1 MREVYFTI
9 HYRTKSVLIL
19 YILICCVIVSILC
32 KSRSFSIGYGF
43 SIISLYFIAKASVTS
58 KFKLGICI
66 LIFLLVGFSSVVL
79 VKRDSSLGRLLIYK
93 ISFDILK
100 DNYIKGVGV
109 GNYKILY
116 GKYQIDYFKN
126 GQYSTKELLLADN
139 SVNAFNDYLQFFIE
153 TGLIGLGAII
163 GMSYIVIALSLRS
176 YTRNSTYINV
186 KRYDKRN
193 ISYNHRIPGFLELA
207 YAQII
212 TICIA
217 ATFTHVFKHLAWQW
231 IFLMS
236 FSIVIYYNFLLNPK
250 LLFGLT
256 AVILLSITLYKYSGN
271 ILYFNEYNEINDARE
286 LSKAGMLRQSI
297 KIFEKSYPQLKND
310 VRYLRDYAVVLM
322 SLNDYRKAEIILKQL
337 IVKENISGNYDLFAT
352 CLYKNDKLKLAEI
365 NYLNA
370 IYRVPNKFLSRFHLY
385 QFYKA
390 TKQIEKANEIK
401 RDIFKLPVK
410 IYSPMVSQIKASI
423 SE

>member
-1 MREVYFTI
+1 M
-9 HYRTKSVLIL
+9 
-19 YILICCVIVSILC
+19 
-32 KSRSFSIGYGF
+32 
-43 SIISLYFIAKASVTS
+43 
-58 KFKLGICI
+58 
-66 LIFLLVGFSSVVL
+66 
-79 VKRDSSLGRLLIYK
+79 
-93 ISFDILK
+93 
-100 DNYIKGVGV
+100 
-109 GNYKILY
+109 
-116 GKYQIDYFKN
+116 
-126 GQYSTKELLLADN
+126 
-139 SVNAFNDYLQFFIE
+139 
-153 TGLIGLGAII
+153 
-163 GMSYIVIALSLRS
+163 
-176 YTRNSTYINV
+176 INV
-186 KRYDKRN
+186 RRYDKRN
-193 ISYNHRIPGFLELA
+193 ISYNHRIPEFLELA

-250 LLFGLT
+250 ILFGLT

-271 ILYFNEYNEINDARE
+271 ILYFDEYNEINDARE

-337 IVKENISGNYDLFAT
+337 IVKENISGNFDLFAT